1 MRIRSFAKINLG
13 LEVVRRRPDG
23 YHDIRTLFQ
32 WVGLSDVL
40 DFRETSSPEVKLE
53 GNDPTISWGETNL
66 IFKAARLLQERSA
79 ASRGA
84 EVRAEKNIPAGRG
97 LAGGSSNAAMAL
109 FVLNRLWGL
118 GFPRETL
125 AGLGR
130 RLGADVP
137 YFLYGGLCLGEER
150 GDRLT
155 ELTDLPPFFVVLAFP
170 PFLVPTQQIYGAL
183 LPSSLTSPGEES
195 KISRFL
201 ETRDLGFLE
210 NRLEDTIFRL
220 YPQLVE
226 YKSLF
231 RNHGAELSL
240 VTGSG
245 SAVYGLFRDR
255 GRAER
260 CLADARK
267 RGEAVLTK
275 TVTRLQGWNELEAGV
290 SPSGK
295 AADFGSA
302 IRGFESSRPSFDI
315 SNDETKD

>member
-1 MRIRSFAKINLG
+1 MRIKSFAKINLG
-13 LEVVRRRPDG
+13 LEVIRRRPDG

-32 WVGLSDVL
+32 WIRLSDVL
-40 DFRETSSPEVKLE
+40 DFRETSSPEIKLE
-53 GNDPTISWGETNL
+53 GNDPTIPWDETNL
-66 IFKAARLLQERSA
+66 IFKAARLLRERGAPSQ
-79 ASRGA
+79 GA
-84 EVRAEKNIPAGRG
+84 EVCAEKNIPAGRG
-97 LAGGSSNAAMAL
+97 LAGGSSNAAMTL
-109 FVLNRLWGL
+109 LVLNRLWRLGL
-118 GFPRETL
+118 SRETL
-125 AGLGR
+125 AGLGS

-137 YFLYGGLCLGEER
+137 FFLYGGLCLGEER

-155 ELTDLPPFFVVLAFP
+155 ELTDLPPLFVVLAVP
-170 PFLVPTQQIYGAL
+170 PFPVPTPQIYGAL

-267 RGEAVLTK
+267 RGEAVLTE
-275 TVTRLQGWNELEAGV
+275 TVTRLQGWHELEAGV

>member
-1 MRIRSFAKINLG
+1 VPDRVMRDYWAVPEIDARLRQHYGVESQDELLDTLDIDFRDIEGPAYIGPPLATHG
-13 LEVVRRRPDG
+13 DGSDDDLEDILEPAGDHLPLAGDEPKEDCQKNR
-23 YHDIRTLFQ
+23 HDEDHHHVIGDAIGR
-32 WVGLSDVL
+32 VL
-40 DFRETSSPEVKLE
+40 DLE
-53 GNDPTISWGETNL
+53 PD
-66 IFKAARLLQERSA
+66 Q
-79 ASRGA
+79 
-84 EVRAEKNIPAGRG
+84 
-97 LAGGSSNAAMAL
+97 
-109 FVLNRLWGL
+109 
-118 GFPRETL
+118 
-125 AGLGR
+125 
-130 RLGADVP
+130 
-137 YFLYGGLCLGEER
+137 GEER
-150 GDRLT
+150 GDRHT
-155 ELTDLPPFFVVLAFP
+155 ELADLPLFFVVLAIPSFP
-170 PFLVPTQQIYGAL
+170 VPTPQVYGAL

-267 RGEAVLTK
+267 RGEAVLTE